1 MSHVTPIEK
10 YVVLFDLK
18 LMMCIFLND
27 TQQCVSSHFMC
38 GVFED
43 YLGWNTKLF
52 VKLNPPIWSMTFK
65 K

>member
-43 YLGWNTKLF
+43 YLG
-52 VKLNPPIWSMTFK
+52 
-65 K
+65 